1 MDPDAR
7 LLEGVAQGREADFE
21 ELYRRFQP
29 RLSGFFR
36 HRVRD
41 PQAAEELV
49 QETMLVVW
57 DRAATFNGK
66 SRASTWILGIGFRK
80 MLEWNRKEKRAGDLF
95 RTEVDQEPEKLA
107 GDPQDDASRKVGQED
122 LMNHVRDAVQAL
134 PDEHRMVVEL
144 TFQQGLSYK
153 EIAEMLE
160 TKPGTVKSR
169 MFYAKQKLKEI
180 LEERGMKG
188 DELWQISKGT

>member
-7 LLEGVAQGREADFE
+7 LLEGVARGREKDFE

-36 HRVRD
+36 QRMRD
-41 PQAAEELV
+41 PQATEELV
-49 QETMLVVW
+49 QETMLIVW
-57 DRAATFNGK
+57 DRASTYNGS
-66 SRASTWILGIGFRK
+66 SRASTWILGIGYRK
-80 MLEWNRKEKRAGDLF
+80 LLEWNRKDKRAKDLF
-95 RTEVDQEPEKLA
+95 RTEDDEEPEKLA
-107 GDPQDDASRKVGQED
+107 GHLLDDASRKVGRED
-122 LMNHVRDAVQAL
+122 IMSQVRDAVQAL

-144 TFQQGLSYK
+144 TFQQGLSYN
-153 EIAEMLE
+153 EIAQMLD

-169 MFYAKQKLKEI
+169 MFYAKKKLKEI